1 MNKFVEAS
9 ELEFRGLA
17 ELLFAKLEAG
27 EELALNYFAE
37 DSAFVRING
46 AKVRQNTHVWQ
57 KGVEAEFHSKGKTVK
72 FSFPVTGQTKED
84 HEFGL
89 GQLEIARAESQH
101 LPADP
106 FQVPF
111 ENRGTSREVF
121 DGKLLPL
128 AELPA
133 KVAALSSDNDLAG
146 LYSGG
151 PIVIAN
157 ANSKG
162 QSHFFATENY
172 TMDYSLFD
180 GPRAVKGLVAG
191 SHWDEAKFSAS
202 VRNDAER
209 LKLLKFPVQDVKKG
223 SYRVYLAPA
232 ATLQLVGIMSWGALS
247 QGAYKRGQNPLQKLI
262 DGKVSNL
269 SPLFSLEENF
279 ALGGSPRFNSLG
291 EVSETHLPLITK
303 GKVANLLCS
312 SRTAKEFGVP
322 SNQAETSEGMR
333 SPDMAAGDLEEK
345 DILQRLGTGL
355 YLSNLHYLNW
365 SDRVGAR
372 ITGMTRYACFWVEKG
387 EIVGPIKDLRFD
399 ESLFRIF
406 GSELEAVTRER
417 ELSPETS
424 NYERRQAGVSRV
436 PGILLKDF
444 TFTL

>member
-1 MNKFVEAS
+1 MNNFIQAS
-9 ELEFRGLA
+9 EQEFQSLA
-17 ELLFAKLEAG
+17 EFLFAKLESG

-57 KGVEAEFHSKGKTVK
+57 KNVEAEFHVDGKTVK
-72 FSFPVTGQTKED
+72 FSFPITGQPTDD

-89 GQLEIARAESQH
+89 GQLEIARAESKH
-101 LPADP
+101 LPKDP

-111 ENRGTSREVF
+111 ENRGTSREAF
-121 DGKLLPL
+121 EGKLPPL

-133 KVAALSSDNDLAG
+133 KIADLSGANDLAG
-146 LYSGG
+146 LYSSG
-151 PIVIAN
+151 PMVIAN

-191 SHWDEAKFSAS
+191 SHFDEEKFASAI
-202 VRNDAER
+202 RNDAER
-209 LKLLKFPVQDVKKG
+209 LKLMKLPVQDVKKG
-223 SYRVYLAPA
+223 SYRVYLAPS

-262 DGKVSNL
+262 DGKVPNL

-303 GKVANLLCS
+303 GKVVNLLTS

-322 SNQAETSEGMR
+322 SNQAGAGEGMR
-333 SPDMAAGDLEEK
+333 SIDMAAGDLEEK

-372 ITGMTRYACFWVEKG
+372 VTGMTRYACFWVEKG

-417 ELSPETS
+417 ELSPETG
-424 NYERRQAGVSRV
+424 NYDRRQPGVSRV